1 MLLRKIRSKVVYK
14 NPWFQVREDIIFWPD
29 KKRSTYSFVERS
41 NVNFIIAQDEQKSI
55 FFVEEYR
62 YPVKKSILQLPAG
75 VTDKKE
81 KDLSAAKREL
91 LEETGLKAN
100 EWKKIG
106 QFFIGPGHENI
117 RANVFW
123 AKNINVS
130 QPGKS
135 RNNKERE
142 FIFNIRKIPIK
153 KIKGLIKADKIEC
166 GITLA
171 ALNIFFTKIQ
181 I

>member
-1 MLLRKIRSKVVYK
+1 MLLKKIRSKVAYK
-14 NPWFQVREDIIFWPD
+14 NPWFQVREDIILWPD
-29 KKRSTYSFVERS
+29 KKKSTYSFVERP
-41 NVNFIIAQDEQKSI
+41 NVNFIIVQDEQKSI

-62 YPVKKSILQLPAG
+62 YPIRKSILQLPAG

-91 LEETGLKAN
+91 LEETGLKADK
-100 EWKKIG
+100 WKKIG

-123 AKNINVS
+123 AKNISVS
-130 QPGKS
+130 QS
-135 RNNKERE
+135 RESGNDKERE
-142 FIFNIRKIPIK
+142 FISNVRKIPIE
-153 KIKGLIKADKIEC
+153 KIKRLIKADKIEC

-171 ALNIFFTKIQ
+171 ALNIFFSKMKI
-181 I
+181 